1 MRCMKAKNFRS
12 VITLDQIPNIG
23 KAIAKELRAIGV
35 FRPHHLKGQ
44 DPIAL
49 FKKINAVSGAAHDP
63 SLADVLM
70 AAVDF
75 MNGGTA
81 KPASDFTEQRKKL
94 LKK

>member
-1 MRCMKAKNFRS
+1 MNFRKA
-12 VITLDQIPNIG
+12 ITLDQIPNIG
-23 KAIAKELRAIGV
+23 KAIAKELRLIGIS
-35 FRPHHLKGQ
+35 RPYQLKGQ

-49 FKKINAVSGAAHDP
+49 YKKLNAVSGTEHDP

-75 MNGGTA
+75 MNGGQA
-81 KPASDFTEQRKKL
+81 KPATEFTAQRKKL